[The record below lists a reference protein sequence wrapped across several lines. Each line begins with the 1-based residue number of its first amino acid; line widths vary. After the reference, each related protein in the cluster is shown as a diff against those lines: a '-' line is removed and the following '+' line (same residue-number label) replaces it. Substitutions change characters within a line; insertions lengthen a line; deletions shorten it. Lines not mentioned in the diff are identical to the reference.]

1 MEKEHWRD
9 ERILFSQMSLAEV
22 FYIYNNHILKMRK
35 QDFKFK
41 KHSMDRVKQKHIT
54 KREVIQATMNGKP
67 IEFHIVDNSP
77 RVLFRWQRPNQTWDI
92 CAVVDILTGEVITA
106 FLNHTNDKH
115 STLHE
120 EIYNTELDVISVMK
134 GLIE

>member
-1 MEKEHWRD
+1 MKRESFRD

-22 FYIYNNHILKMRK
+22 LYIHSTHLNKVRDMRLT
-35 QDFKFK
+35 FKE
-41 KHSMDRVKQKHIT
+41 HSMDRIKQKYIG
-54 KREVIQATMNGKP
+54 KKEVIQAVKYGKP

-92 CAVVDILTGEVITA
+92 CVVVDILTGVIITA
-106 FLNHTNDKH
+106 FTNHTNDTH
-115 STLHE
+115 ETLHE
-120 EIYNTELDVISVMK
+120 EIYNVELDVIGIMK